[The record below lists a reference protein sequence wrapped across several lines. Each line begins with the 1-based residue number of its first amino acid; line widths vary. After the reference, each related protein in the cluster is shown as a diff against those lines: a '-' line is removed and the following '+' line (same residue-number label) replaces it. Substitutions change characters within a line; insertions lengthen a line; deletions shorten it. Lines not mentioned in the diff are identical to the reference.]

1 MSAPHTDPEKQ
12 KKRHRFPLLGMRA
25 VIIWA
30 LVLLALLAVFVT
42 VRGNAPDE
50 EGVEAGMEDTIEEV
64 QGTE

>member
-30 LVLLALLAVFVT
+30 LVLLALLVVFVT

-50 EGVEAGMEDTIEEV
+50 EGAGAGEGVTVEEV